1 MIYRMNRRLPRWLP
15 CIGILLVS
23 SAAWGDDL
31 TRCGRP
37 ADPDRAIRACYFL
50 PPRVDVA
57 APSNSTD
64 NLVYNAAL
72 STGMR
77 SEDET
82 AGPPAHV
89 SQAAG
94 IRVGRDGTL
103 IATNKSSARTGAV
116 TIGTFKQWTAY
127 TSSDADG
134 KICFVAA
141 QPTDTKYAPS
151 KPGSRNSAYFVVTN
165 FPAKKTKNEVS
176 AIIGYIF
183 KKDSKVAIDVE
194 GKKFTMF
201 TDKDNAWI
209 EDQAQ
214 EATLISAMKAARTMT
229 IKGVSMFG
237 ITTTDNYSL
246 AGLGPALDA
255 IAAECPML

>member
-1 MIYRMNRRLPRWLP
+1 MSGRLRRWLP
-15 CIGILLVS
+15 CIVVLLVS

-72 STGMR
+72 PMGIR
-77 SEDET
+77 SAAET
-82 AGPPAHV
+82 AGPAAPV

-94 IRVGRDGTL
+94 ILVGREETL
-103 IATNKSSARTGAV
+103 IATNKNSARTGAV
-116 TIGTFKQWTAY
+116 AIGTFKQWTAY

-151 KPGSRNSAYFVVTN
+151 KPGARNSAYFIVTN
-165 FPAKKTKNEVS
+165 FPRKKTVNEVS
-176 AIIGYIF
+176 TIIGYIF
-183 KKDSKVAIDVE
+183 KKDSKVTIDVE

-214 EATLISAMKAARTMT
+214 EGTLIRAMRAARTMT
-229 IKGVSMFG
+229 IRGISTFG
-237 ITTTDNYSL
+237 ITTTDTYSL